1 MEKSIFDLDVAD
13 VMYGNHLCQEY
24 TDFLG
29 LRVYSVDTPETA
41 NCGIISKIYVMEDG
55 SVSLE
60 HSFILVASWMIEL
73 AGKCRWFKK
82 CLKAALMHE
91 QGHFLARGAMPRII
105 PEDAGAVHSKW
116 LPKLFEVR
124 ADLWACRAGYA
135 KDLLRFHRVFYWF
148 SKIQFWKP
156 NDMGARIEIIKNWM
170 KHHPNDSWR

>member
-1 MEKSIFDLDVAD
+1 MEKSIFD

-60 HSFILVASWMIEL
+60 HSFVLVASWMIEL

-91 QGHFLARGAMPRII
+91 QGHFLARGAMPKII
-105 PEDAGAVHSKW
+105 PKDASAVHSKW

-135 KDLLRFHRVFYWF
+135 KDLLRFYRVFYWF